1 MSGDTK
7 PTTREYAWSWPVDDW
22 DRMWQ
27 PSMWLERP
35 PRPQKAHIL
44 HLGAIVALALYA
56 NVIANEVLA
65 SEWHIPFN
73 LGILGVALFIARRA
87 GTTWTSMGLRSDR
100 ARRGLLI
107 GGAVIG
113 LIAIVIAVGITVPA
127 TRALFENDRV
137 INNSVFWVL
146 FQTFVRIPLA
156 TALYEEVLFRGI
168 VFGMLAR
175 RYSPLLS
182 AVLTSI
188 LFGLW
193 HVLPTINTLNVNPA
207 GVLFDG
213 GIGLTIALLG
223 TVGGTFLAGLGFQWL
238 RLYANSAAAPVLAH
252 IGTNSA
258 AFLGALIVVHLL

>member
-1 MSGDTK
+1 
-7 PTTREYAWSWPVDDW
+7 
-22 DRMWQ
+22 MWK

-35 PRPQKAHIL
+35 PRPHKAHML

-87 GTTWTSMGLRSDR
+87 GTTWTSMGLRKDR
-100 ARRGLLI
+100 LRRGLLV
-107 GGAVIG
+107 GGVVVG
-113 LIAIVIAVGITVPA
+113 LIASVIALGVTVPA
-127 TRALFENDRV
+127 TRTFFEDDRV
-137 INNSVFWVL
+137 INNSVGWVL

-156 TALYEEVLFRGI
+156 TALYEEVLFRGV
-168 VFGMLAR
+168 VFGMFAR
-175 RYSPLLS
+175 RYSPFLS
-182 AVLTSI
+182 AVFTSA

-193 HVLPTINTLNVNPA
+193 HILPTINTLNVNPA
-207 GVLFDG
+207 GVLVDG
-213 GIGLTIALLG
+213 GLGVAIAILG
-223 TVGGTFLAGLGFQWL
+223 TVGGTFLAGLVFQWI